1 MSTRFRFL
9 IFCLGVAM
17 GTAALSACAPTVDIR
32 GNVPNPDKLA
42 QIKPGVQTREQVVE
56 LLGTP
61 SIKATCS
68 TKCFFSNDIWYY
80 VNKRTE
86 SFAFFQPTLLERQ
99 VIAIHFDK
107 SGVVREIRRY
117 KKEHG
122 REITPVARTTP
133 APGEELGFIEQ
144 LFGNLGRF
152 DY

>member
-17 GTAALSACAPTVDIR
+17 GTVALSACAPTVDIR

-42 QIKPGVQTREQVVE
+42 QIKPGVQTREQVAG

-61 SIKATCS
+61 SIKAT
-68 TKCFFSNDIWYY
+68 FSNDIWYY